1 MPPARTESPN
11 PETGVTL
18 DMQSPRRWPPPVR
31 RPTRFAPFAAA
42 TLAAAAGL
50 FVPLAAIAQ
59 EDKLAPP
66 EGWLVRTDHG
76 GDWAEALDFMQM
88 PPGWHITTGP
98 AGIFYHP
105 ETTAS
110 GDFRVESTVFL
121 FDPEGR
127 NEAFGVFIGGTD
139 LEGDGQAYTYF
150 LIRGDGSA
158 LLKRRDGAR
167 TSILQGWTK
176 HEAVVSWAARGEE
189 AATAKNVLFVE
200 AAGDEIIFGVN
211 DVEVFRTGRGGQHVD
226 GVVGLRVN
234 HGLNLHVSSL
244 EVTAREASDG

>member
-1 MPPARTESPN
+1 MPPARTESQN
-11 PETGVTL
+11 PEPGVTL
-18 DMQSPRRWPPPVR
+18 DMESLRHPRPPVR
-31 RPTRFAPFAAA
+31 GLGPAAA
-42 TLAAAAGL
+42 LVTAAMASVAGLLLPLAAA
-50 FVPLAAIAQ
+50 AQ
-59 EDKLAPP
+59 EDKLPPP

-105 ETTAS
+105 EQTAS
-110 GDFRVESTVFL
+110 GEFRVESTVFL

-127 NEAFGVFIGGTD
+127 NEAFGVFVGGTD
-139 LEGDGQAYTYF
+139 LQGDGQAYTYF

-158 LLKRRDGAR
+158 LVKRRDGAR
-167 TSILQGWTK
+167 TAILHDWTR

-200 AAGDEIIFGVN
+200 AAGEEIIFGVN

-234 HGLNLHVSSL
+234 HGLNLHFSSL